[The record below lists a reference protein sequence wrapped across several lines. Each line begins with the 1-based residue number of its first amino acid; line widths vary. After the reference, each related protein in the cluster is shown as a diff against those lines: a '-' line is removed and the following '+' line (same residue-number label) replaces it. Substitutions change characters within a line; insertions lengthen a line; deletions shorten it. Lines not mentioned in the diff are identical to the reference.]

1 MNDTRERYLN
11 DPIFHCVVD
20 HMRSIIR
27 SATLTP
33 SEVREA
39 AMTACVIE
47 EMYNPRP
54 PFSTSD
60 DDLARVRLAL
70 AAPRFDMRENLAI
83 CEVCQLRLPERLV
96 TFGPGV
102 RGGTAARCAACQ
114 IPPGPDGE
122 ALRQEVIAIRRA
134 RSSDLAARNRATF
147 DLTQPTNQQTDK
159 PQRTEP

>member
-54 PFSTSD
+54 PFSTSGE
-60 DDLARVRLAL
+60 DLERVRLAL
-70 AAPRFDMRENLAI
+70 AHRPPPMDVRENLVI
-83 CEVCQLRLPERLV
+83 CERCQIRIPERLA
-96 TFGPGV
+96 TFGAGV
-102 RGGTAARCAACQ
+102 RGSTAARCAACEPQ
-114 IPPGPDGE
+114 PGPDGE
-122 ALRQEVIAIRRA
+122 AKRQEVIALRRVA
-134 RSSDLAARNRATF
+134 RGVSTAADVRR
-147 DLTQPTNQQTDK
+147 TNHDDGGEGR
-159 PQRTEP
+159 PNP

>member
-1 MNDTRERYLN
+1 MGGEKVIDTRDRYLN
-11 DPIFHCVVD
+11 DPIFHTVVD

-54 PFSTSD
+54 PFTTSG
-60 DDLARVRLAL
+60 DDLARVFESFGD
-70 AAPRFDMRENLAI
+70 PRTMLAI
-83 CEVCQLRLPERLV
+83 CEVCQIRVPERLV
-96 TFGPGV
+96 TYGPGV
-102 RGGTAARCAACQ
+102 RGSTSARCAACL

-122 ALRQEVIAIRRA
+122 AKRQEVIAIRRA
-134 RSSDLAARNRATF
+134 RSSELAGRPGARDVAST
-147 DLTQPTNQQTDK
+147 PTDG
-159 PQRTEP
+159 RR